1 MANRIKI
8 KVIDNKSNFRLRLP
22 SIPFWIIITLVNFA
36 FLFKP
41 VFLKYAGDLDED
53 AKFILKE
60 LDSKSVNE
68 LFNTLRS
75 CGRFDLVDI
84 STGDGTEVKISIL

>member
-8 KVIDNKSNFRLRLP
+8 KVIDSKSNFRLRLP
-22 SIPFWIIITLVNFA
+22 SIPFWLIISMINLA

-41 VFLKYAGDLDED
+41 LVLRHLDGLD
-53 AKFILKE
+53 QGTRVALDKF
-60 LDSKSVNE
+60 DSESIRE
-68 LFNTLRS
+68 LFDGLRR
-75 CGRFDLVDI
+75 CGRFDLLDL